1 MFYIHNG
8 YAESRRNEMTGEGTP
23 PKNGQ
28 KIVNGSSLKKCRR
41 QDDQIEFLNDL
52 FLHFI
57 NVIAF

>member
-1 MFYIHNG
+1 
-8 YAESRRNEMTGEGTP
+8 MTGEGTP
-23 PKNGQ
+23 PKKGQ
-28 KIVNGSSLKKCRR
+28 KIVNGSSLKKWRR